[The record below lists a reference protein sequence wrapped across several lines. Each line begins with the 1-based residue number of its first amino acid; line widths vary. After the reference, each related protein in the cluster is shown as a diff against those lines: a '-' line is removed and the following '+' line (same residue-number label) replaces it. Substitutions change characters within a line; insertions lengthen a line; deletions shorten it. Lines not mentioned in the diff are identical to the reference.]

1 MAEAAKKRV
10 LRIGI
15 IQGGKAVEERL
26 IRRPKAIT
34 IGQGPRNT
42 FIIPI
47 PQLPK
52 SFTLFETSG
61 ENYRL
66 VFDETMDG
74 RVSVGSEIID
84 LNGAAV
90 IVK

>member
-52 SFTLFETSG
+52 SSLRNVG

-84 LNGAAV
+84 LNGAARSAA
-90 IVK
+90 